1 MCTIWYMKRIF
12 TTSHPIDAAASEV
25 WAVLSDVAR
34 WPEWTPTIDSVRRF
48 DEGPLRLGSRAE
60 VRQPRLPKATWE
72 VTELVAGR
80 SFTWEATGPGMRTI
94 GRHVVVP
101 DGPDGR
107 GALVTLGIE
116 QLGPMGAVAALVW
129 RGLTQRYIELEAS
142 SLDARVT
149 GHASA

>member
-1 MCTIWYMKRIF
+1 MNRIF
-12 TTSHPIDAAASEV
+12 TTSRHIDAPAADV
-25 WAVLSDVAR
+25 WAVLSDVSR
-34 WPEWTPTIDSVRRF
+34 WPEWTPTIDAVHRH
-48 DEGPLRLGSRAE
+48 DDGALRLGSRAD

-94 GRHVVVP
+94 GRHEVVP
-101 DGPDGR
+101 DGD

-149 GHASA
+149 RRTSA